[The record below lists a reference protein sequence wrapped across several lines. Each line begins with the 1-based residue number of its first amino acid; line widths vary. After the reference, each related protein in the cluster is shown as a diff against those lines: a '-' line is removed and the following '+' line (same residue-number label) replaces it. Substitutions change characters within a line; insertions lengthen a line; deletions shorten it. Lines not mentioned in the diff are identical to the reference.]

1 MSKEIDRKLKV
12 LRTLLVAPLFFLTA
26 FQLFAA
32 ESSGKPIA
40 LFLNDPAYD
49 SALSPIERSLA
60 EQGIVYRIFKIFK
73 DELPGDERDY
83 AGIIIAGGDSMR
95 NYIDW
100 NNKIYEGGEIILRGE
115 VPILGICLGH
125 QIVSRV
131 YGSVMYYS
139 EERRWHN
146 VKTLLD
152 DPILEGLSDTLLVWE
167 NHAYAV
173 AKLPDGFRLMASG
186 SVSPIQMIK
195 HETKTIYGVQ
205 FHPETPGE
213 FLSTPQGW
221 KLLSNFAKISKAET
235 VPVPLPPNGRKV
247 FPY

>member
-1 MSKEIDRKLKV
+1 MSKEIYRQFNVLKM
-12 LRTLLVAPLFFLTA
+12 LLVVSILFFTV
-26 FQLFAA
+26 FRLFAA
-32 ESSGKPIA
+32 EVSGKPIA

-49 SALSPIERSLA
+49 LALSPIERSLA

-73 DELPGDERDY
+73 DELPGDEKDY
-83 AGIIIAGGDSMR
+83 SGVIIAGGDSMR

-100 NNKIYEGGEIILRGE
+100 NNKIYQGGEIILRGE

-131 YGSVMYYS
+131 YGSAMYYS
-139 EERRWHN
+139 EERRWNN
-146 VKTLLD
+146 VKILLND
-152 DPILEGLSDTLLVWE
+152 QILEGLSDTLLVWE

-173 AKLPDGFRLMASG
+173 AKLPEGFKLMAS
-186 SVSPIQMIK
+186 SSTTPIQMIK
-195 HETKTIYGVQ
+195 HESKTIYGVQ
-205 FHPETPGE
+205 FHPETSEE
-213 FLSTPQGW
+213 FLSNPPGW
-221 KLLSNFAKISKAET
+221 KLLSNFAKISKAKT